1 MSIVLLLLPRSRW
14 TPAPLILF
22 PTFFNLHSPYREM
35 NTLKDYIVGEW
46 PEDGDGLTIMLLGST
61 RSGKTSLLVAYI
73 LPALQSRKN
82 TIICIMS
89 GSPNS
94 LPLQDIA
101 KDQEVDKC
109 RRGVPVLFDHV
120 EPKIIDRLVQ
130 ANRAISDKA
139 KRYSP
144 CIVLDDIAE
153 TRHSPVLR
161 DLVLRKRNDKVSTV
175 LATQYPKLVAK
186 DMRESFNIHVLLKL
200 NTDDGVRQCCEM
212 YFRGRV
218 RKVWRQA
225 SLDRCMDMYE
235 AVTELGPGCGFVLNN
250 LTAETFVLVGGQLF
264 DFPDFV
270 TAAATLSKEDIQG
283 LFR

>member
-1 MSIVLLLLPRSRW
+1 
-14 TPAPLILF
+14 
-22 PTFFNLHSPYREM
+22 M
-35 NTLKDYIVGEW
+35 NTLRDYILEEW

-61 RSGKTSLLVAYI
+61 RSGKTSLLVSFV
-73 LPALQSRKN
+73 LPAMESRKGA
-82 TIICIMS
+82 IVCIMS

-101 KDQEVDKC
+101 KQQAADKC
-109 RRGVPVLFDHV
+109 ARGVPVLFDHV
-120 EPKIIDRLVQ
+120 DNAAIERLVQ
-130 ANRAISDKA
+130 ANRAIKEKK

-175 LATQYPKLVAK
+175 LATQYPKLVSK

-225 SLDRCMDMYE
+225 SMDRCMDMYE

-250 LTAETFVLVGGQLF
+250 LSAETFVLVNGRLF
-264 DFPDFV
+264 DFSEFV
-270 TAAATLSKEDIQG
+270 ATSATLDKSEIQE
-283 LFR
+283 LFQ